1 MFKGFLSMLQVKLIR
16 VIRTVNARSFF
27 AEKTNKWNIY
37 TAIAI
42 FFVLLPVFVE
52 AVEPFPFKVIV
63 PEFNH
68 GFFMSSEIFV
78 EDITITKRL
87 SLQNM
92 NSIVEGSPKVIRCF
106 YKSLSFMPQ
115 NLKNITHYDSQDETN
130 DGRYLYCPKLHL
142 RLDLKWS
149 WRGLLNGCLCGLI
162 LNLVFHFLFCYND
175 GLNQRGTC
183 TFAKFKSD
191 LIRVWLKAVLE
202 RVIWRQ
208 RLTAELRSCSL
219 IFLFFIQQR
228 VNPLLHFVYRLEDG
242 EGVIMPGT
250 EHKCSFCKCITS
262 SSWKFH

>member
-162 LNLVFHFLFCYND
+162 LNLVFHFLFCYNVAFSCRRACLPVLALLPSHST
-175 GLNQRGTC
+175 LN
-183 TFAKFKSD
+183 AKGRNASVTVSYNAWLDVQYAFQL
-191 LIRVWLKAVLE
+191 LIVTESVMEIVYEAQVAVSIS
-202 RVIWRQ
+202 R
-208 RLTAELRSCSL
+208 
-219 IFLFFIQQR
+219 FF
-228 VNPLLHFVYRLEDG
+228 
-242 EGVIMPGT
+242 
-250 EHKCSFCKCITS
+250 
-262 SSWKFH
+262 